1 MAAFSFP
8 KANLFPKPL
17 SDVSPQLLL
26 IINGMLM
33 PPVGAVGVGLC
44 GLVGFVGV
52 LGVVRAR

>member
-8 KANLFPKPL
+8 NTNLFLNSP

-33 PPVGAVGVGLC
+33 PPVGAVGG
-44 GLVGFVGV
+44 GV
-52 LGVVRAR
+52 LG